1 MENAWKCKKDKKH
14 LTRARDCINF
24 AANLAGTA
32 FHVASVT
39 IMTKKRSTRIS
50 TFGSQLTS
58 IISVALVLMILG
70 VLALTTIAGSR
81 GVDMLRGNLGYIVR
95 MVPGAPDADVN
106 RMKQTVISL
115 PSTASFVYSSA
126 EDILASES
134 EYIGD
139 DITELIDVNPYSAEF
154 DVKVTPANA
163 DADSIAAIVAAL
175 EKLPSVETV
184 DTEAGLVN
192 AINATVKRLTLIM
205 LLVAAVFLVVS
216 VVLIYNTVHLAIY
229 SRRFIIY
236 TMRLV
241 GATGSFVRRP
251 FIVAGVVNGLIA
263 ALVAVIAVIA
273 VQLYAGSLDAL
284 VAEALTF
291 TRCLPVYA
299 GIIVAGVAICATAS
313 ALATNR
319 YLRSDYD
326 DMFMK

>member
-1 MENAWKCKKDKKH
+1 
-14 LTRARDCINF
+14 
-24 AANLAGTA
+24 
-32 FHVASVT
+32 
-39 IMTKKRSTRIS
+39 MTKKRSTRIS

-70 VLALTTIAGSR
+70 VLALTTIAGSL

-95 MVPGAPDADVN
+95 MVPGAPEADVN
-106 RMKQTVISL
+106 RMKQTVIAL
-115 PSTASFVYSSA
+115 PSTSSFVYSSA

-154 DVKVTPANA
+154 DVKVTPACA
-163 DADSIAAIVAAL
+163 DADSIAAIVASL
-175 EKLPSVETV
+175 EKMPSVETV

-192 AINATVKRLTLIM
+192 AINATVNRLTLIM

-251 FIVAGVVNGLIA
+251 FIVAGIVNGLIA
-263 ALVAVIAVIA
+263 ALIAVIAVIG
-273 VQLYAGSLDAL
+273 VQFYAASLDAL
-284 VAEALTF
+284 VDEALTF